1 VIISAVTPSAARTD
15 LLERVAVEIQAITNV
30 RLVAVDGVDG
40 AGKTVFA
47 DELAAALARRGAPVI
62 RASVDSFHNPQ
73 EVRYRLG
80 RDSPEGFFR
89 DSYDYQ
95 RLTALLLIP
104 LGRSGDGR
112 FRRAVYDIDA
122 ELPVDVPEEQAE
134 PGAIVVLDGIFMH
147 RPVLRHHWD
156 YSVFLRVGFEVS
168 IPRCARRTAGISP
181 DPDALSNLRYV
192 EGQRI
197 YFRECD
203 PMAHAS
209 IVIDNEDPSAPF
221 VVGQPGASQ
230 P

>member
-1 VIISAVTPSAARTD
+1 MSAVTPSAARTD

-47 DELAAALARRGAPVI
+47 DELAAALGRRGAPVI
-62 RASVDSFHNPQ
+62 RASVDCFHNPR

-80 RDSPEGFFR
+80 RDSSEGFFR
-89 DSYDYQ
+89 DSFDYQ

-104 LGRSGDGR
+104 LGRGGDGR
-112 FRRAVYDIDA
+112 FRRAIYDIDA
-122 ELPVDVPEEQAE
+122 EHPVDVPEEQAQ
-134 PGAIVVLDGIFMH
+134 PGAVAVLDGIFMH
-147 RPVLRHHWD
+147 RPVLRKHWD
-156 YSVFLRVGFEVS
+156 YSVFLRVGFDVS
-168 IPRCARRTAGISP
+168 IPRCAHRTAGISS
-181 DPDALSNLRYV
+181 DPDALSNRRYV

-197 YFRECD
+197 YLSECD

-209 IVIDNEDPSAPF
+209 IVIDNENLSAPF
-221 VVGQPGASQ
+221 VVVRPDASQ